1 MGAVRGRLPGRELL
15 DRPILG
21 GRAYLGSALWA
32 AFLFALGAALWG
44 VGAYTHR
51 DGGLDP
57 RWMLVTLAVSCTLVV
72 FRRTAPGAVLA
83 AATLV
88 LAADAAVGP
97 SSAVVI
103 NYGEALYAACVWG
116 RRRLANGVLAA
127 VCAGGAVVF
136 ALLVFA
142 AANGALR
149 GGPLVIAQGIGL
161 YVLGFGSPTISGT
174 SVREHRLRTS
184 LERERARRIEQMAE
198 LDRRHAVAEE
208 RGRVARELHD
218 VVANHLSAVAVQS
231 TAALSMR
238 ESDPERTRRILGVI
252 RDSSLRGLTDLRAM
266 IGVLRGAREAPE
278 LEAVTP
284 RLADADR
291 LLADAREA
299 GLEIDVAWTRRDRP
313 LPQRADSAA
322 YRVLQESLTNAMR
335 YADPMRV
342 EVVVDFSEGGFG
354 AGDGTGG
361 GHGPRGGVSG
371 GGDLLLLT
379 VSNGLAGRGARE
391 PGVLDGHGA
400 GAGLTG
406 MRERVQLL
414 GGRFSAGPVD
424 GRVWRVRAE
433 IPLAPDERRPG
444 VGRRAPVGGADPVER
459 PGGADTAEGAAGG
472 RTGEGGGVR

>member
-1 MGAVRGRLPGRELL
+1 MRARPPGRELL
-15 DRPILG
+15 DHPILG

-32 AFLFALGAALWG
+32 GFLLALGLVLWG

-51 DGGLDP
+51 DGGPDP
-57 RWMLVTLAVSCTLVV
+57 RWLLATLAVSCTLVV

-97 SSAVVI
+97 STAVVI

-127 VCAGGAVVF
+127 VCAGGVVLF

-142 AANGALR
+142 VADGALH
-149 GGPLVIAQGIGL
+149 GGPLAVAQAVGL
-161 YVLGFGSPTISGT
+161 YVLAFGSPTVSGL

-184 LERERARRIEQMAE
+184 LERERARRIERMAE
-198 LDRRHAVAEE
+198 LDRRNAVAEE

-252 RDSSLRGLTDLRAM
+252 RDSSLRGLTEMRAM
-266 IGVLRGAREAPE
+266 IGVLRGPQDAPE

-284 RLADADR
+284 RLDDADR

-299 GLEIDVAWTRRDRP
+299 GLEVDVVWTRRDRP
-313 LPQRADSAA
+313 LPQRADSVA

-342 EVVVDFSEGGFG
+342 EIALDYPGG
-354 AGDGTGG
+354 ARG
-361 GHGPRGGVSG
+361 GHGAHSG
-371 GGDLLLLT
+371 ASGDGELLVLT
-379 VSNGLAGRGARE
+379 VSNGLAGKGARE

-414 GGRFSAGPVD
+414 GGRFSAGPVE

-433 IPLAPDERRPG
+433 IPLVPDEERPG
-444 VGRRAPVGGADPVER
+444 AGRREPIGGGAGPVER
-459 PGGADTAEGAAGG
+459 PDGAEAEEGAAGG
-472 RTGEGGGVR
+472 RADEGNGAR